1 MKKTLTQKILSI
13 IFIVIGV
20 SAGLYI
26 LVAGTMTYF
35 EEKEQ
40 ESWILT
46 SAVIC
51 DISRSEDRN
60 DRYDITYEYTV
71 DGEDYQNSFRVED
84 SRNTHLLGDE
94 IKIRYNPS
102 DFSQSTSITKSSV
115 SELLVVI
122 FAGLGFIVMGLIA
135 GGVFSK
141 FRRKIFHL
149 DEIENDD
156 VVKEYTYK
164 YPRDNGK
171 KSNVLRTLLPIAL
184 IVAVVFGSVYF
195 SAQKQKNEPSVSD
208 RIGEFSASMFS
219 NGYESYFSTSDI
231 EQEFRIGSLLEMSC
245 SVNTE
250 DLRIDYCIM
259 KTGFDASKLYD
270 GMSLPVSGNTH
281 NGRKYVTAENDEM
294 FCLKLQDGDVVIYAA
309 STPEQKTELLRLLND
324 VLGYEIE

>member
-1 MKKTLTQKILSI
+1 MKKTLSEKILSI

-26 LVAGTMTYF
+26 LIAGTMTYF

-231 EQEFRIGSLLEMSC
+231 EQEFRIGSLLDMSC
-245 SVNTE
+245 SVDTE
-250 DLRIDYCIM
+250 DIRIDYCIM
-259 KTGFDASKLYD
+259 KTGFDASKLYG
-270 GMSLPVSGNTH
+270 GMSLPVSDNTH

-309 STPEQKTELLRLLND
+309 SMPEQKDELLRLMS

>member
-1 MKKTLTQKILSI
+1 M
-13 IFIVIGV
+13 
-20 SAGLYI
+20 
-26 LVAGTMTYF
+26 
-35 EEKEQ
+35 
-40 ESWILT
+40 
-46 SAVIC
+46 
-51 DISRSEDRN
+51 
-60 DRYDITYEYTV
+60 
-71 DGEDYQNSFRVED
+71 
-84 SRNTHLLGDE
+84 
-94 IKIRYNPS
+94 
-102 DFSQSTSITKSSV
+102 

-135 GGVFSK
+135 GGVFSQ

-149 DEIENDD
+149 DELENDND
-156 VVKEYTYK
+156 VQEYTYK

-184 IVAVVFGSVYF
+184 IAAVVFGSVYF

-231 EQEFRIGSLLEMSC
+231 EQEFRIGSLLDMSC

-250 DLRIDYCIM
+250 DIRIDYCIM

-281 NGRKYVTAENDEM
+281 NGRKYVTVENDEV
-294 FCLKLQDGDVVIYAA
+294 FCLKLQDGDIVIYAA
-309 STPEQKTELLRLLND
+309 STAGQKDELLRLMS